1 MIVGPQHLKRPWHS
15 AQKAW
20 HIVYKNE
27 IKCQL
32 LDFVLTGD
40 KRLELKEQEKLNNN
54 NDLKKAYKISGT
66 YGNLWF
72 H

>member
-1 MIVGPQHLKRPWHS
+1 MVGPQHSKRPWHS

-27 IKCQL
+27 KCQL

-40 KRLELKEQEKLNNN
+40 KRVELKEQEKLNNN

>member
-1 MIVGPQHLKRPWHS
+1 M
-15 AQKAW
+15 
-20 HIVYKNE
+20 YKDE

-40 KRLELKEQEKLNNN
+40 KRVELKEQEKLNNN

-66 YGNLWF
+66 YDNL
-72 H
+72 

>member
-1 MIVGPQHLKRPWHS
+1 MIVGPQHSKRPRHS

-20 HIVYKNE
+20 HIVYKGE

-40 KRLELKEQEKLNNN
+40 KRVELKEQEKLNNN
-54 NDLKKAYKISGT
+54 NDLKKAYKISET